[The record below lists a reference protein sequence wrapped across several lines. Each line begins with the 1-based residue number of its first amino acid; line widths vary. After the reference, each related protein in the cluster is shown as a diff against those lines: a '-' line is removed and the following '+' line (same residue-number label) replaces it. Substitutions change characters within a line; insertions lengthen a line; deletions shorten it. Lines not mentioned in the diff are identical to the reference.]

1 MAYRKEIY
9 NGTNKKRRSTKKN
22 YTNMKYIDKV
32 GDFKLKING
41 RNHIIIKQEEF
52 LDKTKIKKNGSDK

>member
-1 MAYRKEIY
+1 
-9 NGTNKKRRSTKKN
+9 
-22 YTNMKYIDKV
+22 MKYIDKV

-52 LDKTKIKKNGSDK
+52 LDKTKIRKNGSDK